1 MTDELREDLKP
12 EEEDVE
18 GHAAPLAPLS
28 PGEKLANDDDDDDV
42 EGHAAPLAP
51 LSPGE
56 KLANDDD
63 DVEGHAPPPL
73 APL

>member
-1 MTDELREDLKP
+1 MTDEPREDLKP

-28 PGEKLANDDDDDDV
+28 PGEKF
-42 EGHAAPLAP
+42 
-51 LSPGE
+51 
-56 KLANDDD
+56 ANDDD